1 MNESSYAFVYMG
13 RRGGGNDLLA
23 SLIDNLKDA
32 EINSRFIVSQR
43 NESISSYSHNK
54 NVTILRANSLL
65 LLLTDSW
72 REVRYHHENYVFV
85 MQHPHDLFIWILA
98 RIFRKSRILMIH
110 DNKRHRGDIYPLN
123 SGLRSRAR
131 SATQRIFFSRF
142 VASQYSSR
150 KSDVTWRFYD
160 CMNKKRVAPPKNYLL
175 TIGRLRKYQ
184 GIDLIPR
191 IVGHLRINLD
201 RWVIAGNSKIHEPGA
216 TPRIEVNNKWLTS
229 DEIDSSI
236 KSARVVVLPYIEAS
250 QSGMLPRIANLG
262 VPIVITP
269 VGGLPEQVE
278 KLQKCVIAQGTDELS
293 IAQAIETAWHMDE
306 ILDSQVND
314 SNQET
319 LFRQLIMYLK
329 AYGC

>member
-1 MNESSYAFVYMG
+1 MNNSSYAFVYMG

-23 SLIDNLKDA
+23 SIIDNLRDA

-43 NESISSYSHNK
+43 NESIFAYSQNK
-54 NVTILRANSLL
+54 SVTVLRANSLFL
-65 LLLTDSW
+65 LLADSW
-72 REVRYHHENYVFV
+72 REVRGHHENYVFV

-98 RIFRKSRILMIH
+98 RIYGKSRILMIH

-123 SGLRSRAR
+123 SGLRSRAKF
-131 SATQRIFFSRF
+131 ATQRIFFSRF

-150 KSDVTWRFYD
+150 ESDVIWRFYD
-160 CMNKKRVAPPKNYLL
+160 CLNKKRVAPPKNYLL

-191 IVGHLRINLD
+191 IASNLGVDLD
-201 RWVIAGNSKIHEPGA
+201 RWVIAGNSKVHELNIESH
-216 TPRIEVNNKWLTS
+216 IEVNNKWLTS
-229 DEIDSSI
+229 DEIDSNI

-250 QSGMLPRIANLG
+250 QSGMLPRIASLG
-262 VPIVITP
+262 VTIVITP

-293 IAQAIETAWHMDE
+293 IAQAIETAWYMDE
-306 ILDSQVND
+306 ISDSEVND
-314 SNQET
+314 SNQDE
-319 LFRQLIMYLK
+319 LFQQLIMYLK
-329 AYGC
+329 SNEC